1 MNQCNTSGTPNT
13 VLPHDRTFDV
23 VSFRSGDLIQWLHI
37 IKKTAAGQRGV

>member
-13 VLPHDRTFDV
+13 VLPHDRKFDE
-23 VSFRSGDLIQWLHI
+23 VSFRSGDVIQWLQI